1 MHVIK
6 LIQCIKMCTISH
18 QLQLLHANNIIIIS
32 LNGKNLVYAADSIT
46 NLLISWPWDGQRDLQ
61 TALRL
66 SYIIIN
72 IIESDVDFITIILC
86 INSKQRCF

>member
-32 LNGKNLVYAADSIT
+32 LNGKNLVYAADSLTI
-46 NLLISWPWDGQRDLQ
+46 LLISWPWDGQRDL
-61 TALRL
+61 
-66 SYIIIN
+66 
-72 IIESDVDFITIILC
+72 
-86 INSKQRCF
+86 

>member
-61 TALRL
+61 TAL
-66 SYIIIN
+66 SYN
-72 IIESDVDFITIILC
+72 IIDVDFITIILC
-86 INSKQRCF
+86 INSKQRCFYN

>member
-32 LNGKNLVYAADSIT
+32 LNGKNLFYAADSIT

-61 TALRL
+61 TAL
-66 SYIIIN
+66 SYN
-72 IIESDVDFITIILC
+72 IIDVDFITIILC
-86 INSKQRCF
+86 INLDLYKQRCFYN